1 MRRCARRR
9 ALFLQPTKRRTDDLV
24 DSVAYGLLG
33 AGLAHADRA
42 GAAQAP
48 NLPTRAPV
56 YRGTATNTHTLS
68 PEWASGIATAWT
80 ISVEN
85 TSSTFLPHIYV
96 DGSTLYVAS
105 NATIKG
111 EPGDAVT
118 VTAYDVSGA
127 QPTQLWSSTG
137 HTKTTLASTYTPTF
151 VSSDDQLFF
160 HDVVIDKKTGEQ
172 TQAPWA

>member
-1 MRRCARRR
+1 M
-9 ALFLQPTKRRTDDLV
+9 
-24 DSVAYGLLG
+24 
-33 AGLAHADRA
+33 
-42 GAAQAP
+42 AAERESDAERNDASEQAP
-48 NLPTRAPV
+48 NLPTRAPG

-68 PEWASGIATAWT
+68 PKWASGIATAWT

-85 TSSTFLPHIYV
+85 TSPTFLPHIYV

-111 EPGDAVT
+111 EPGYAVT

-137 HTKTTLASTYTPTF
+137 HTKNNVALTYTPTF
-151 VSSDDQLFF
+151 VSSDNQLFF
-160 HDVVIDKKTGEQ
+160 HDVVIDKKAKLRIVKLCDFIIRLLHPLLLLYRQVT
-172 TQAPWA
+172 